1 MPELLNT
8 DEAAAYLRL
17 SERKLYELVANGA
30 VPCTKV
36 TGRWLFPKAALDRWL
51 AAGLA
56 RPTGFSPAVAPPIV
70 GGSHDPLLE
79 WALRESGSGLA
90 SLPEGSEAGLTRLT
104 RREVVAAAVHLHR
117 LDDGDDDMANL
128 EAVAA
133 APGLHDA
140 VVIAFARREQGLV
153 VAAGNPLR
161 LSGLRAVAERRARIA
176 TRPEGAGA
184 QLLLMALLRRAGL
197 APAAL
202 AKVTPPCPTGPDIA
216 QAVQV
221 GRADCGIATRSV
233 ARSAN
238 LDFVPLAWE
247 RFDLVLRQRD
257 YFLPAQQE
265 LFAFLRTG
273 AFADR
278 ARELTGYDVA
288 EAGQV
293 RAVN

>member
-1 MPELLNT
+1 MADLLNT

-56 RPTGFSPAVAPPIV
+56 RPAGFLPAPAPPIV

-79 WALRESGSGLA
+79 STLRESGSGLA
-90 SLPEGSEAGLTRLT
+90 SLPEGSEAGLGRLV
-104 RREVVAAAVHLHR
+104 RGEVAAAAIHLHR
-117 LDDGDDDMANL
+117 LDGDDDTANL
-128 EAVAA
+128 DAVAA

-140 VVIAFARREQGLV
+140 VVIAFARREQGLI
-153 VAAGNPLR
+153 VAPGNPLR
-161 LSGLRAVAERRARIA
+161 LSDLRSVAEGHARIA
-176 TRPEGAGA
+176 LRPQGAGA
-184 QLLLMALLRRAGL
+184 QLLLMALLRRDGVS
-197 APAAL
+197 PAAL
-202 AKVTPPCPTGPDIA
+202 AKITPPCATGSDIA
-216 QAVQV
+216 QAVQAA
-221 GRADCGIATRSV
+221 RADCGIATRSV

-238 LDFVPLAWE
+238 LDFVPLVWE

-257 YFLPAQQE
+257 YFLPPQQA
-265 LFAFLRTG
+265 LFAFLRTKT
-273 AFADR
+273 FAER

-293 RAVN
+293 RLVS